1 MEIVSPEQR
10 PNVSE
15 LVKCI
20 LNMASSLKALVIIP
34 NCQKPR
40 LLYYVPEITA
50 FVGYNVTGSWNLESE
65 RYFRDYQVLK
75 VRKMSHN

>member
-20 LNMASSLKALVIIP
+20 LNMASSLKALIIIP

-40 LLYYVPEITA
+40 LLYYVQKLLLLWVIMSQAQGTL
-50 FVGYNVTGSWNLESE
+50 NLKDTLETI
-65 RYFRDYQVLK
+65 K
-75 VRKMSHN
+75 C